1 MRHTKDMTIGNPIQL
16 IMAFSL
22 PVIAGNLLQQVYS
35 IVDSLIVGQQ
45 DGVAALSAIT
55 SSGWL
60 DWALASIAIGLAQGF
75 SIEIAHRFGAA
86 DHEGLKR
93 AAGQSVLL
101 AVMAVAA
108 LELFA
113 QSTLTLFLRL
123 LQTPEETYRLTL
135 LYLRV
140 IFSGLPLVMA
150 GNLCASFL
158 RAVGDSR
165 TPMIAITAATVVNIL
180 LDALFVIV
188 FRWGVAGAAAATVTA
203 QGANA
208 LICLLTLSRL
218 PLFRLDQTC
227 LRLQPVL
234 CRKLFRLGMPV
245 ATGNLVISIGGL
257 VLQRAVNGYGFLFM
271 AGYNAASRFQGLME
285 NAGAS
290 LGAGVATFVG
300 QNVGAGKM
308 DRVRNGVKKSA
319 VIGIGLAAGVAA
331 VMLIFGNQMLSLF
344 IHDDPAIA
352 GQVLTNGSR
361 FLRVMSLGLPFLY
374 LLFVYRSALQGLGD
388 AFIPMLSGVV
398 ELIMRVGSVLLLPL
412 ILGEW
417 GIYLAEIMA
426 WVGAMALL
434 IWGYCV
440 RLRQITAPDGK
451 KQGTA

>member
-1 MRHTKDMTIGNPIQL
+1 MRQTKDMTLGSPIRL
-16 IMAFSL
+16 IMTFSL

-86 DHEGLKR
+86 DHDGLKR

-101 AVMAVAA
+101 AVLAVAV

-188 FRWGVAGAAAATVTA
+188 FRWGVAGAAVATVTA

-208 LICLLTLSRL
+208 LICLVTLSRL
-218 PLFRLDQTC
+218 PLFRLDQGC
-227 LRLQPVL
+227 LRPQPVL

-319 VIGIGLAAGVAA
+319 GIGIGLAASVAA
-331 VMLIFGNQMLSLF
+331 VMLIFGNYMLSLF

-352 GQVLTNGSR
+352 DQVLTNGSR

-426 WVGAMALL
+426 WIGAMVLL
-434 IWGYCV
+434 IWGYYA
-440 RLRQITAPDGK
+440 RLRQMTASSGK
-451 KQGTA
+451 KQDSA

>member
-86 DHEGLKR
+86 DHDGLKR

-101 AVMAVAA
+101 AVLAVAV

-188 FRWGVAGAAAATVTA
+188 FRWGVAGAAVATVTA

-208 LICLLTLSRL
+208 LICLVTLSRL
-218 PLFRLDQTC
+218 PLFRLDQGC
-227 LRLQPVL
+227 LRPQPVL

-319 VIGIGLAAGVAA
+319 GIGIGLAASVAA
-331 VMLIFGNQMLSLF
+331 VMLIFGNYMLSLF

-352 GQVLTNGSR
+352 DQVLTNGSR

-426 WVGAMALL
+426 WIGAMVLL
-434 IWGYCV
+434 IWGYYA
-440 RLRQITAPDGK
+440 RLRQMTASSGK
-451 KQGTA
+451 KQDSA

>member
-101 AVMAVAA
+101 AVLAVAA

-331 VMLIFGNQMLSLF
+331 VMLI
-344 IHDDPAIA
+344 A

-440 RLRQITAPDGK
+440 RLRQITASDGK

>member
-1 MRHTKDMTIGNPIQL
+1 MRHTKDMTVGNPIRL

-86 DHEGLKR
+86 DHDGLKR

-101 AVMAVAA
+101 AVLAVAV

-188 FRWGVAGAAAATVTA
+188 FRWGVAGAAVATVTA

-208 LICLLTLSRL
+208 LICLVTLSRL
-218 PLFRLDQTC
+218 PLFRLDQGC
-227 LRLQPVL
+227 LRPQPVL

-319 VIGIGLAAGVAA
+319 GIGIGLAAGVAA
-331 VMLIFGNQMLSLF
+331 VMLIFGNYMLSLF

-352 GQVLTNGSR
+352 DQVLTNGSR

-426 WVGAMALL
+426 WIGAMVLL
-434 IWGYCV
+434 IWGYYA
-440 RLRQITAPDGK
+440 RLRQMTASSGK
-451 KQGTA
+451 KQDSA